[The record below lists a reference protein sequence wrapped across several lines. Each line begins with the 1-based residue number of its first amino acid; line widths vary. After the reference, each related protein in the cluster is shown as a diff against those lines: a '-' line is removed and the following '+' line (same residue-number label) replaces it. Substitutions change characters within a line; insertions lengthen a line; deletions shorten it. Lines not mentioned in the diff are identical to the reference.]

1 MLPHQAWSHRMIW
14 WACTALDDVMLMN
27 KKASDARRPKLTTT
41 TNELTPKNILITLV
55 FIIVGG
61 YFGYATAF
69 PDDRKQVRSCISS
82 MLESSRGQVG
92 YGELRDK
99 LSSLD
104 AAETVA
110 VVSERLRDFGGSDLV
125 TIEYQV
131 DGRNSRITCGR

>member
-1 MLPHQAWSHRMIW
+1 MTI
-14 WACTALDDVMLMN
+14 
-27 KKASDARRPKLTTT
+27 
-41 TNELTPKNILITLV
+41 ITV
-55 FIIVGG
+55 AAIAVGG

-69 PDDRKQVRSCISS
+69 PSDRKQVRSCVSS

-104 AAETVA
+104 AAETIEI
-110 VVSERLRDFGGSDLV
+110 VSERRRDFGGSELV
-125 TIEYQV
+125 TIEYQI